1 MEKATKTP
9 GESTGCIKAA
19 AEILGAKW
27 TPQLLYALCHKS
39 RRFSE
44 LQKQL
49 EGLNPRTLSAR
60 LEELV
65 HCGILT
71 KTSYAEVPPRIEYD
85 LTPKGR
91 DLIPILEQMVEWSK
105 KHPPSP
111 GCNVT

>member
-1 MEKATKTP
+1 MDKARTTTDK
-9 GESTGCIKAA
+9 STGCIKAA
-19 AEILGAKW
+19 AGILGSKW
-27 TPQLLYALCHKS
+27 TPQLLYALCHEP

-71 KTSYAEVPPRIEYD
+71 KTSYAEVPPRIEYA
-85 LTPKGR
+85 LTPKGQ
-91 DLIPILEQMVEWSK
+91 DLIPILELMVEWSK
-105 KHPPSP
+105 KHPPSH
-111 GCNVT
+111 GCNVS